1 MMQVYKG
8 WYMENKKL
16 DELIK
21 KPTDSSSP
29 ESQEILR
36 ELHNRS
42 LERQKKMKMMIEEWK
57 EEDK

>member
-1 MMQVYKG
+1 
-8 WYMENKKL
+8 MENKKL